1 MIRFKAE
8 ATFFIR
14 YNSVAT
20 LIPFKRDHTKKKK
33 KKPIEKPTC
42 KKIFLEIEAC
52 LYTFELYPLYSTFSR
67 ILCVLYTIVIYCK
80 QLYFKKYIKFV
91 FIPKYKFFTI
101 Y

>member
-33 KKPIEKPTC
+33 KNLLKN
-42 KKIFLEIEAC
+42 L
-52 LYTFELYPLYSTFSR
+52 R
-67 ILCVLYTIVIYCK
+67 V
-80 QLYFKKYIKFV
+80 KKYF
-91 FIPKYKFFTI
+91 
-101 Y
+101 